1 MRSGPVYIRRDELG
15 AKKSRT
21 ITTRPKHPRAARV
34 RLETRVSSEG
44 GDCGK
49 PCDSFLLCISSELGN
64 RYMGAQDMTAT
75 AILQPVIV
83 VGLLTVAMSLWMLAT
98 RIPAMRKLGIDPQR
112 AWDTSKMGEMLPPE
126 VMRVSNNYNHL
137 FEQPTLFYAV
147 ALTIAV
153 LGHTDAL
160 HVQCAW
166 AFAGLRIVHSLVQ
179 ATVDIVMIRFSVF
192 VLSWIALG
200 IMTIREAFMIF

>member
-1 MRSGPVYIRRDELG
+1 M
-15 AKKSRT
+15 
-21 ITTRPKHPRAARV
+21 
-34 RLETRVSSEG
+34 
-44 GDCGK
+44 
-49 PCDSFLLCISSELGN
+49 N
-64 RYMGAQDMTAT
+64 AT
-75 AILQPVIV
+75 QILQPVIV
-83 VGLLTVAMSLWMLAT
+83 VGLLSVVMMLWMLAT
-98 RIPAMRKLGIDPQR
+98 RIPAMQKRGIDAQQ

-179 ATVDIVMIRFSVF
+179 ATIDVVNIRFTLF
-192 VLSWIALG
+192 LLSWIALS
-200 IMTIREAFMIF
+200 IMLVREALMIF